1 MEPDGD
7 DAPAV
12 VCEADIPASYT
23 CEGARSVLPSAAQ
36 R

>member
-7 DAPAV
+7 DAPAA

-23 CEGARSVLPSAAQ
+23 CDGARSVQRGAAQ